1 MAEVEPDLED
11 FREESGASRNFP
23 DRGGHFED
31 RVKSD
36 NCICGENVSAYTNW
50 DLGALNVSLVAE
62 KLK

>member
-11 FREESGASRNFP
+11 FGEESGASRNFP

-36 NCICGENVSAYTNW
+36 NCICGENVSAYTN
-50 DLGALNVSLVAE
+50 
-62 KLK
+62 